1 MTHDYKTA
9 TLNVNFCST
18 AATFPLRFKEET
30 TKYKS
35 KFIVIFI
42 LFAHDEVTANTLD
55 SCD

>member
-1 MTHDYKTA
+1 MTHDYNTA

-30 TKYKS
+30 TEYKS